1 MHNLRWICLG
11 GAGLLL
17 IASGVHAQNWPQ
29 FRGPNASGVS
39 EGAKLPVTWDVSAG
53 RNVRWKTA
61 VPGFGFSSP
70 VVWGDRIFLTTAVD
84 AEGGQRSWR
93 LLALD
98 KATGKVVW
106 ERNQAAASP
115 KVGKHEKASF
125 ANSTPATDG
134 QRIAAILGES
144 ELFMFDFTGKELWK
158 HDLGPL
164 DPGFAR
170 DATSHW
176 GYGSSPVLDDGRV
189 YVQVDRHANSFLAA
203 FDAAT
208 GQPLWT
214 ARRDELSSW
223 ATPVVAWA
231 PGGAELVTSS
241 VSFIRGYNPKTGEE
255 LWRYASGAPVKV
267 PTPVLA
273 GELIIV
279 AGGYPRG
286 QPLVALRAGGRGD
299 ISDKAGE
306 ASPFVAWRT
315 DRGGP
320 YVPSPIVYQDRL
332 FFCTDAGRVYSYD
345 AKTGRPVYRG
355 EVAGNFSASPVAGDG
370 KIYLPSEEG
379 DLHVVK
385 AGDKLEILATN
396 SMDEPLMATP
406 AISGD
411 TLFIRTRGH
420 LYAIAE
426 ETQENGGK
434 EVKPAI

>member
-1 MHNLRWICLG
+1 MHNLRCICLG
-11 GAGLLL
+11 AAGLLL
-17 IASGVHAQNWPQ
+17 LAAGAHTQNWPQ
-29 FRGPNASGVS
+29 FRGPNSSGVS
-39 EGAKLPVTWDVSAG
+39 EGAKLPVTWDVTAG
-53 RNVRWKTA
+53 RNVRWKTT
-61 VPGFGFSSP
+61 VPGSGFSSP

-84 AEGGQRSWR
+84 SEGGRRSWR

-106 ERNQAAASP
+106 ERTPAATAAT

-134 QRIAAILGES
+134 QRIAVVLGEN
-144 ELFMFDFTGKELWK
+144 EIFMFDFAGQELWK

-176 GYGSSPVLDDGRV
+176 GYGSSPVLHDGRL
-189 YVQVDRHANSFLAA
+189 YVQVDRHANSYLAA

-208 GQPLWT
+208 GKPLWT
-214 ARRDELSSW
+214 AQRDELSSW
-223 ATPVVAWA
+223 ATPVLLPA
-231 PGGAELVTSS
+231 PQGAELVTSS
-241 VSFIRGYNPKTGEE
+241 PFFFRGYDPKTGEE

-267 PTPVLA
+267 STPVLA
-273 GELIIV
+273 GDLIILG
-279 AGGYPRG
+279 GGYPRG

-299 ISDKAGE
+299 ISDKPGA

-315 DRGGP
+315 NRGGP
-320 YVPSPIVYQDRL
+320 YVPSPLVYQDRL

-345 AKTGRPVYRG
+345 TKTGRQVYRG

-379 DLHVVK
+379 DLLVVK
-385 AGDKLEILATN
+385 AGDALEILATN
-396 SMDEPLMATP
+396 SMNEPMMATP

-411 TLFIRTRGH
+411 TLFVRTRGH

-426 ETQENGGK
+426 GS
-434 EVKPAI
+434 EVKPAVLP

>member
-1 MHNLRWICLG
+1 MQNLRSICLG
-11 GAGLLL
+11 AAGLLL
-17 IASGVHAQNWPQ
+17 LAAGAQTQNWPQ

-39 EGAKLPVTWDVSAG
+39 EGAKLPATWDVAAG
-53 RNVRWKTA
+53 RNVRWKTP

-70 VVWGDRIFLTTAVD
+70 VVWDDRIFLTTAVD
-84 AEGGQRSWR
+84 AEGGRRAWR

-98 KATGKVVW
+98 KDTGKVVW
-106 ERNQAAASP
+106 ERASVAASP

-134 QRIAAILGES
+134 KTVVAILGEN
-144 ELFMFDFTGKELWK
+144 ELFAFDFAGKELWK

-170 DATSHW
+170 DPASHW
-176 GYGSSPVLDDGRV
+176 GYGSSPVLHDGRV
-189 YVQVDRHANSFLAA
+189 YVQVDRHANSYLAA

-208 GQPLWT
+208 GKPLWT
-214 ARRDELSSW
+214 AQRDELSSW
-223 ATPVVAWA
+223 ATPVLI
-231 PGGAELVTSS
+231 PTPKGAELVTSS
-241 VSFIRGYNPKTGEE
+241 PFFIRGYDPKTGEE

-267 PTPVLA
+267 STPVLA
-273 GELIIV
+273 GDLVIV
-279 AGGYPRG
+279 GGGYPRG

-299 ISDKAGE
+299 ISDKTGK

-320 YVPSPIVYQDRL
+320 YVPSPLVYQDRL
-332 FFCTDAGRVYSYD
+332 FFCTDAGRVFSYD
-345 AKTGRPVYRG
+345 AKTGQQVYRG
-355 EVAGNFSASPVAGDG
+355 EVAGNFGASPVAGDG

-379 DLHVVK
+379 DLYVIK
-385 AGDKLEILATN
+385 AGDRLEILATN

-411 TLFIRTRGH
+411 TLFVRTRGH

-426 ETQENGGK
+426 GEAVT
-434 EVKPAI
+434 PAAAP